1 MLAVGVGFVGS
12 GAVEAQVGVFDRQ
25 RPFQTES
32 RNGRG
37 FLSFTRI
44 VDAQVQLAG
53 GVCHIRDG
61 DVRALRSGELVL
73 VYGFQRIVIDLFDGV
88 VDALGV
94 TACADPLRAVVTVP
108 APRSLSVS
116 ARNVVSVGLRSTNSR
131 PASVYETMRP
141 AYATAESH
149 DRIPARQHSNGQRS
163 QCRQQAS
170 PRWQQPAWSLQ
181 PRSGRTTARSPSA
194 PTLPRRQGVGSLRA

>member
-1 MLAVGVGFVGS
+1 MTGIIRDLSPTHILMVAGFLRHEVRRMIVVSVGVPNAQLGMLAVGVGFVGS

-94 TACADPLRAVVTVP
+94 TACARPTARGRNRGLHRDRC
-108 APRSLSVS
+108 RS
-116 ARNVVSVGLRSTNSR
+116 ARGT
-131 PASVYETMRP
+131 
-141 AYATAESH
+141 
-149 DRIPARQHSNGQRS
+149 
-163 QCRQQAS
+163 
-170 PRWQQPAWSLQ
+170 W
-181 PRSGRTTARSPSA
+181 
-194 PTLPRRQGVGSLRA
+194 